1 MAIPVEE
8 QSVSSFPNP
17 PALFYKRYTDENV
30 QSGLAPQPPPPV
42 KGSYHAFGNPFDS
55 QDSII
60 RSLEE
65 QGLQRLYPQK
75 YDRKTELKKLNRS
88 ILICFLEL
96 LDILIENPASP
107 DRNQKIQDISVLFI
121 NMHHL
126 INEYRPHQAE
136 ETLRVIMERQKKQ
149 REDIIFQVQRAIEK
163 AKHIGKDCS
172 DTLAQ
177 MAGTIRSSELL
188 LADELPTSLGA
199 EVKSSK
205 QVAKISQ
212 KSLLGQS
219 LVSKQ
224 DEELCSVIDKLLS

>member
-1 MAIPVEE
+1 MAVPVEE

-17 PALFYKRYTDENV
+17 PALLYKRYTDENV

-42 KGSYHAFGNPFDS
+42 KGIYHVFGNPFDS

-75 YDRKTELKKLNRS
+75 YDRKIELKKLNRS

-107 DRNQKIQDISVLFI
+107 ERNQKIQDINILFI

-136 ETLRVIMERQKKQ
+136 ETLRVIMERQRKQ

-163 AKHIGKDCS
+163 AKTIGKECNDM
-172 DTLAQ
+172 LAQ
-177 MAGTIRSSELL
+177 ITSAGICSSELL
-188 LADELPTSLGA
+188 FTDDPSVSTSPAA

-205 QVAKISQ
+205 QLPS
-212 KSLLGQS
+212 KSLSGQS
-219 LVSKQ
+219 LVNKQ
-224 DEELCSVIDKLLS
+224 DEEQCSIIDKLLS